1 MALLTAIFQYD
12 KLKHT
17 VYKYFAPY
25 LLYVV
30 FYEKTSLYNWYSIHH
45 SNLWINN
52 FTIAFSFL
60 FLSLVL
66 CKVIKTP
73 SYKKWITRAIYF
85 SLLCS
90 AINMSFIQG
99 FWKLDSITILLEY
112 AIIITIN
119 FLYFYELMNYSG
131 EPLNIIKLPGFWLNT
146 GLLFFCLFEFLFFS
160 SFAYMAYK
168 NNYDY
173 LLLFVFISYSANV
186 ILYSCITVAL
196 LCPQQTRK

>member
-73 SYKKWITRAIYF
+73 SYKKWITSAIYF